1 MTATNA
7 GFEERGDSE
16 FLFDFDQFE
25 RMDQAGVF
33 DGVQGHVE
41 LIEGKIIQMAPAST
55 DHGEISGDIFYA
67 LKSAAIAA
75 GVEKLHRFIV
85 HATLKIGKRSAPE
98 PDVLVLRAGEGE
110 KYAQA
115 EQAVLVV
122 EVSISTR
129 ENDLTVKSRL
139 YARGGVSEYW
149 VVEPET
155 RKLNVFREP
164 RPDGTWASTAILE
177 GDAAAVS
184 PLFAPQI
191 SIPLSELF

>member
-1 MTATNA
+1 MTATNS

-25 RMDQAGVF
+25 RMDEAGIF
-33 DGVQGHVE
+33 SGVQGHVE
-41 LIEGKIIQMAPAST
+41 LIEGKIVHMAPAST
-55 DHGEISGDIFYA
+55 DHGEVSGSIHYA
-67 LKSAAIAA
+67 LKSASIAA

-85 HATLKIGKRSAPE
+85 HATLKIGKYSAPE
-98 PDVLVLRAGEGE
+98 PDVLVIRAGEGE

-139 YARGGVSEYW
+139 YAEAGVPEYW
-149 VVEPET
+149 VVEPES
-155 RKLNVFREP
+155 RKVSVLREP
-164 RPDGTWASTAILE
+164 RSDGTWASTIVLE
-177 GDAAAVS
+177 GDGATAS

-191 SIPLSELF
+191 SIPLTELF

>member
-25 RMDQAGVF
+25 LMDQAGVF
-33 DGVQGHVE
+33 DGVQGRVE

-55 DHGEISGDIFYA
+55 DHGGANADVVFAIESALRTLSPRPA
-67 LKSAAIAA
+67 LK
-75 GVEKLHRFIV
+75 VIV
-85 HATLKIGKRSAPE
+85 NATLQIGRRSAPL
-98 PDVLVLRAGEGE
+98 PDVLVMRTTGVG

-122 EVSISTR
+122 EISVSTR
-129 ENDLTVKSRL
+129 GNDLTVKSRL
-139 YARGGVSEYW
+139 YARAGVPEYW
-149 VVEPET
+149 VVEPKA
-155 RKLNVFREP
+155 RKVSIFREP
-164 RPDGTWASTAILE
+164 RPDGTWASATVLE
-177 GDAAAVS
+177 GDGATVS

-191 SIPLSELF
+191 SIPLTELF

>member
-1 MTATNA
+1 MTATNS

-25 RMDQAGVF
+25 RMDEAGIF
-33 DGVQGHVE
+33 SGAQGHVE
-41 LIEGKIIQMAPAST
+41 LIEGKIIQMAPASA
-55 DHGEISGDIFYA
+55 DHGEVSGSIYYA
-67 LKSAAIAA
+67 LKSASIAA

-85 HATLKIGKRSAPE
+85 HATLKIDEYSAPE
-98 PDVLVLRAGEGE
+98 PDILVIRAGEGE
-110 KYAQA
+110 KYARA

-139 YARGGVSEYW
+139 YAEAGVPEYW
-149 VVEPET
+149 VVEPEA
-155 RKLNVFREP
+155 RKLSIFREP
-164 RPDGTWASTAILE
+164 RSDGTWASTTTLE
-177 GDAAAVS
+177 GDATTVS

-191 SIPLSELF
+191 SISLSELF

>member
-7 GFEERGDSE
+7 GVEERSDSE

-33 DGVQGHVE
+33 DGVSGHVE
-41 LIEGKIIQMAPAST
+41 LIEGKIVQMAPAST
-55 DHGEISGDIFYA
+55 DHGEVSGGVLYA
-67 LKSAAIAA
+67 LKSAAIRA
-75 GVEKLHRFIV
+75 GIDKLHRFTV

-98 PDVLVLRAGEGE
+98 PDVLVIRAGDSE
-110 KYAQA
+110 KYALA

-139 YARGGVSEYW
+139 YAQAGVPEYW
-149 VVEPET
+149 VVEPESRT
-155 RKLNVFREP
+155 LGIFRDP
-164 RPDGTWASTAILE
+164 QPDGTWASTTVLN
-177 GDAAAVS
+177 GDGAAVT